1 MDAAQQIDDIIA
13 RETEAFI
20 ERVTKVVRPIVDT
33 EFRKAL
39 KRCPKLKR
47 VLFGN
52 GTWVFD
58 FGTARMVDGIRN
70 NERVPRSLQQLTD
83 VCNAVSAVDLGTA
96 YFIDDDL
103 VAPAPE
109 AKPTPLG
116 SGITPKRKATK
127 KVAGKRGRKEAS

>member
-1 MDAAQQIDDIIA
+1 MDAAQQIDDIIR

-20 ERVTKVVRPIVDT
+20 ERVTKMVRPIVDT

-58 FGTARMVDGIRN
+58 LGTKDKVPRMVDGIYN
-70 NERVPRSLQQLTD
+70 DTPRSLQPLSA
-83 VCNAVSAVDLGTA
+83 VCNAVSCVELGSA
-96 YFIDDDL
+96 YFIDDL
-103 VAPAPE
+103 IAPAPAAPV
-109 AKPTPLG
+109 AKP
-116 SGITPKRKATK
+116 TPKRKATK
-127 KVAGKRGRKEAS
+127 KTAKKGRRT